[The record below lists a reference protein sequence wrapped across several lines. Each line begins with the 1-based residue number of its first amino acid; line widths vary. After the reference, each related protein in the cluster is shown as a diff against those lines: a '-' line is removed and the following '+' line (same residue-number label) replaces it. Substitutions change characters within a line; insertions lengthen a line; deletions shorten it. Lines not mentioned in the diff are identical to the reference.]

1 MMGQYWTDEQKE
13 AFVESL
19 RDLADK
25 ANRSISDRLISKY
38 FEGLSLFQPDVV
50 LNALDRLYYQ
60 GHGFPEPADI
70 ITAISGK
77 PEDQA
82 EHAWQIVMEALA
94 RIGTYQSIEFRDPII
109 NAVLRELVGTW
120 ADMRKHDDGEN
131 GLVWLGR
138 DFKKLYCDYLRKG
151 MVPEVGHLP
160 GATELDNKRRGLYDA
175 IKEPVAFG
183 PGPQAPIKKL
193 APPKNKPLP
202 SGKVRALTEKVKGVA

>member
-1 MMGQYWTDEQKE
+1 MDQLSWSAEE
-13 AFVESL
+13 ARQVSGALEE
-19 RDLADK
+19 LAIQFGENVGPERIAIYIK
-25 ANRSISDRLISKY
+25 RLSKY
-38 FEGLSLFQPDVV
+38 PAPAIL
-50 LNALDRLYYQ
+50 AAIDRI
-60 GHGFPEPADI
+60 GETADRFPSANQIRE
-70 ITAISGK
+70 AISGK

-193 APPKNKPLP
+193 APPKDKPLP